1 MDMLTFEELTEFVYA
16 NPDKSSTEAIAL
28 IKALEKEIWFSEE
41 YEMTRELQSLIDAM
55 EFLPN
60 EKTLLNI
67 LNFASL
73 ARKRNEKVDKYL
85 KVAQN

>member
-1 MDMLTFEELTEFVYA
+1 MKMLTFEELTELVYA
-16 NPDKSSTEAIAL
+16 HPDKTSTEVIAL
-28 IKALEKEIWFSEE
+28 NKALEKEIWFSEE

-73 ARKRNEKVDKYL
+73 ARKRNEKVDKYF
-85 KVAQN
+85 KVAVN

>member
-1 MDMLTFEELTEFVYA
+1 MLTFEEVTELVYE
-16 NPDKSSTEAIAL
+16 NPDNTSTAAVALNKS
-28 IKALEKEIWFSEE
+28 LEKEIWFSEE
-41 YEMTRELQSLIDAM
+41 YEMTRELQSLIAAM

-85 KVAQN
+85 KVALN

>member
-1 MDMLTFEELTEFVYA
+1 MLTFEELTELISA
-16 NPDKSSTEAIAL
+16 NPDKTSIEAVAL
-28 IKALEKEIWFSEE
+28 KKALEKEIWFSEE

>member
-1 MDMLTFEELTEFVYA
+1 MLSFEELIECVNS

-28 IKALEKEIWFSEE
+28 NHALQKEIWFSEE

-67 LNFASL
+67 LNFANL
-73 ARKRNEKVDKYL
+73 ASKRNEKVDKYF
-85 KVAQN
+85 KVSLN

>member
-1 MDMLTFEELTEFVYA
+1 MLTFEELTELVYA
-16 NPDKSSTEAIAL
+16 HPDKTSTGAFAL
-28 IKALEKEIWFSEE
+28 NKALEKEIWFSEE

>member
-1 MDMLTFEELTEFVYA
+1 MLTFEELTELVYA
-16 NPDKSSTEAIAL
+16 HPDKTSTGAFAL
-28 IKALEKEIWFSEE
+28 NKALEKEILFSEE
-41 YEMTRELQSLIDAM
+41 YEMTRELQSLIEAM

-67 LNFASL
+67 LNFASST
-73 ARKRNEKVDKYL
+73 RKRNEKVDKYL

>member
-1 MDMLTFEELTEFVYA
+1 MLTFEELTELVYA
-16 NPDKSSTEAIAL
+16 NPDNKSTEAIAL
-28 IKALEKEIWFSEE
+28 KKALEKEIWFSEE
-41 YEMTRELQSLIDAM
+41 YEMARELQSLIDAM

>member
-1 MDMLTFEELTEFVYA
+1 MLTFEELTELVCA
-16 NPDKSSTEAIAL
+16 NPNKTSTEAIAL
-28 IKALEKEIWFSEE
+28 NKALEKEIWFSEE

-73 ARKRNEKVDKYL
+73 ARKRNEKVDKYF